1 MAGTNPVSKKENLEM
16 TKKTSLIDLKLAV
29 IKFHNGND
37 YFETSLARD
46 ACFTS
51 HNSLN
56 YKKTGVG
63 QMADV
68 AAEIK
73 GLLPERGTEIADV
86 KLERLITKYE
96 AMEQELNALQERHD
110 ADKAV
115 FKAITGD
122 DWKAA
127 PKRTHT
133 SNGLGLD
140 DRLKRFA

>member
-1 MAGTNPVSKKENLEM
+1 M
-16 TKKTSLIDLKLAV
+16 TKKTSLIDLKMAV
-29 IKFHNGND
+29 IKYHNGND

-51 HNSLN
+51 YNSLN
-56 YKKTGVG
+56 WKKTGSG
-63 QMADV
+63 QMADI

-86 KLERLITKYE
+86 KLERLINKYE
-96 AMEQELNALQERHD
+96 LMEQELELLTERHE

-115 FKAITGD
+115 FKTITGD
-122 DWKAA
+122 EWKPA

-133 SNGLGLD
+133 STGLGLD
-140 DRLKRFA
+140 ERLKKFA